1 MKLNQLLD
9 IELLNKHRAAGFVG
23 VQFHPTLPLR
33 IYNYTHLAQYDGKAW
48 GDGTIDYCRGLIVDN
63 EDEIIARPFK
73 KFHNLNTA
81 NIPETCEENLPAQE
95 PIVSAKLYGSLG
107 IYYWYDGQEG
117 IATRGSFTSPQAV
130 WATNWYKE
138 RQKISGMDEYDRWN
152 GRWGQRRS
160 SNHLSGESHRGE
172 V

>member
-9 IELLNKHRAAGFVG
+9 MELLNKHRAAGFVG

-81 NIPETCEENLPAQE
+81 SIPETCEENLPTDHPHIIEKDTTA
-95 PIVSAKLYGSLG
+95 SSRYLLS
-107 IYYWYDGQEG
+107 
-117 IATRGSFTSPQAV
+117 
-130 WATNWYKE
+130 
-138 RQKISGMDEYDRWN
+138 
-152 GRWGQRRS
+152 RR
-160 SNHLSGESHRGE
+160 
-172 V
+172 